1 MSGPLPNDG
10 RLADGSAPAAPAHL
24 FARLAELNLAVT
36 TNRHAPVFTV
46 EEARTVRG
54 DIPGGRSK
62 NLFVRNKKGTM
73 WLYSGPADRE
83 VDLHRLG
90 ELIGAR
96 SRLSFGSAERLMKYL
111 GVTAGAV
118 SPFAII
124 NDRQHVVQVVLER
137 ELLQVEPVNLHPL
150 DNTMTSSISAADL
163 LAFLE
168 AEGHPPLLVRM
179 P

>member
-1 MSGPLPNDG
+1 VSGLPHDG
-10 RLADGSAPAAPAHL
+10 RLADGAAPATPEHL
-24 FARLAELNLAVT
+24 FARLAALDIPVT
-36 TNRHAPVFTV
+36 TYHHAPVFTV

-73 WLYSGPADRE
+73 WLYSGPADRD
-83 VDLHRLG
+83 VNLHRLG

-124 NDRQHVVQVVLER
+124 NDRQRTVQVVLER
-137 ELLQVEPVNLHPL
+137 ELLRVEPVNLHPL
-150 DNTMTSSISAADL
+150 DNSMTSSIAAADL
-163 LAFLE
+163 LRFLE
-168 AEGHPPLLVRM
+168 QEGHAPLLVNS
-179 P
+179 